1 MQVEY
6 HPSEKLY
13 KLFIFLRLTHFGS
26 FTLSTHYDE
35 GRITAASERAS
46 EQLSR
51 FRELN
56 EKATKGENFIKSNYY
71 YINVLEKE
79 KIKEAK
85 ISALLKFLFTVV
97 NVTH

>member
-1 MQVEY
+1 MGLSHYQRIMTRAE
-6 HPSEKLY
+6 L
-13 KLFIFLRLTHFGS
+13 LR
-26 FTLSTHYDE
+26 
-35 GRITAASERAS
+35 RASERAS